1 MRLGKLGEQV
11 VLKSEK
17 AFKKVEYLDSKTEF
31 ADSNIYFPKREKRN
45 IDAQTQYLDT
55 DRNVIDDDG
64 MFVRDIIRKK
74 ITNENIKLYI

>member
-1 MRLGKLGEQV
+1 M
-11 VLKSEK
+11 
-17 AFKKVEYLDSKTEF
+17 EYLESKTEF

-64 MFVRDIIRKK
+64 MFVRDIIRKEDYK
-74 ITNENIKLYI
+74 